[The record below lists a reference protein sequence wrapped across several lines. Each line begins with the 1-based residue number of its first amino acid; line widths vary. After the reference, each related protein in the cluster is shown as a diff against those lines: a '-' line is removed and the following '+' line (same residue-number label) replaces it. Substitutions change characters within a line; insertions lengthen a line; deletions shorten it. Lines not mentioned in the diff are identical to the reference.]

1 MGLRL
6 RRTRRKNI
14 TIKAIKT
21 TGLSFALAAAFL
33 VVAGVVDSSTAF
45 GQGLRPFDRDRDGR
59 VDTRWERLEERKGF
73 NDGLKKGRADAFGR
87 RRFNPVILQRR
98 FVSNDYREGFR
109 KGYAQ
114 AYYQF
119 AKNRGHHYGRGY

>member
-1 MGLRL
+1 MA
-6 RRTRRKNI
+6 
-14 TIKAIKT
+14 IKSIKT

-33 VVAGVVDSSTAF
+33 VIAGVADSSTAF

-59 VDTRWERLEERKGF
+59 VDTRRELLEERKGF
-73 NDGLKKGRADAFGR
+73 NDGLIAGRRDALSH

-114 AYYQF
+114 AYSQF
-119 AKNRGHHYGRGY
+119 AKNRGNHYGRGF

>member
-1 MGLRL
+1 M
-6 RRTRRKNI
+6 I
-14 TIKAIKT
+14 IKAIKT
-21 TGLSFALAAAFL
+21 TGLSFAIATAFL
-33 VVAGVVDSSTAF
+33 VAIGGSSVFAQDNR
-45 GQGLRPFDRDRDGR
+45 GRDRDREGWQDNR
-59 VDTRWERLEERKGF
+59 RERDDWQDNRRERFEERKGF
-73 NDGLKKGRADAFGR
+73 NDGLIAGRRDALSH
-87 RRFNPVILQRR
+87 RRFNPFILQRR

>member
-1 MGLRL
+1 M
-6 RRTRRKNI
+6 

-33 VVAGVVDSSTAF
+33 VAAGVADNSTAF
-45 GQGLRPFDRDRDGR
+45 GQGMRPFDRDRDGR

-73 NDGLKKGRADAFGR
+73 NDGLIAGR
-87 RRFNPVILQRR
+87 RDALSHRSFNLVLANRR
-98 FVSNDYREGFR
+98 FVSNDYREGFQ

-114 AYYQF
+114 AYRQF
-119 AKNRGHHYGRGY
+119 AKKRGHHYGRGY

>member
-1 MGLRL
+1 M
-6 RRTRRKNI
+6 

-33 VVAGVVDSSTAF
+33 VAAGVADSSTASA
-45 GQGLRPFDRDRDGR
+45 QVPQRFDRDRDGR
-59 VDTRWERLEERKGF
+59 VDNRWERLEERKGF
-73 NDGLKKGRADAFGR
+73 NDGLKKGRADALAH
-87 RRFNPVILQRR
+87 RRFNSFILQRR

-119 AKNRGHHYGRGY
+119 AKSRGHHFGRGY

>member
-1 MGLRL
+1 M
-6 RRTRRKNI
+6 

-33 VVAGVVDSSTAF
+33 VVAGAADTSSAF
-45 GQGLRPFDRDRDGR
+45 AQVPQRFDHDRGGR
-59 VDTRWERLEERKGF
+59 VDTRWERFEERKGF
-73 NDGLKKGRADAFGR
+73 SDGLIAGRRDALSH
-87 RRFNPVILQRR
+87 RRFNPVVLQRR

-114 AYYQF
+114 AYNQF

>member
-1 MGLRL
+1 M
-6 RRTRRKNI
+6 

-33 VVAGVVDSSTAF
+33 VAAGVADSSTAF
-45 GQGLRPFDRDRDGR
+45 GQGPRPFDRDRDGR
-59 VDTRWERLEERKGF
+59 IDTRWERLEERKGF
-73 NDGLKKGRADAFGR
+73 NDGLKKGQADALAR

>member
-1 MGLRL
+1 M
-6 RRTRRKNI
+6 

-33 VVAGVVDSSTAF
+33 VVAGVADTSSAF
-45 GQGLRPFDRDRDGR
+45 AQAPHRFDHGR
-59 VDTRWERLEERKGF
+59 VETRWERLEERKGF
-73 NDGLKKGRADAFGR
+73 NAGLIAGR
-87 RRFNPVILQRR
+87 RDALSHRKFNPTIHQRR

-114 AYYQF
+114 AYFQF

>member
-1 MGLRL
+1 M
-6 RRTRRKNI
+6 

-21 TGLSFALAAAFL
+21 TGLSLAMAAAFL
-33 VVAGVVDSSTAF
+33 VAAGAADSSMTFA
-45 GQGLRPFDRDRDGR
+45 QVPKRFDHDRDGR
-59 VDTRWERLEERKGF
+59 VDTRRERLEERKGF
-73 NDGLKKGRADAFGR
+73 NDGLIAGRRDAISH
-87 RRFNPVILQRR
+87 RRFNPVIAHRR